1 MLQYPLRPSLVG
13 RDDHL
18 LDSHLE
24 GVRVKPKQC
33 KLEVDLGLDPQSDTY
48 DFTIARDHPFD
59 LALAHGVGPPSMGVR
74 RSGFVRAE
82 GGRPSV
88 FTTAA
93 TSASSDTGTCSKT
106 LQCVSF
112 RHSWGTLT
120 RQAEKAAPSL
130 SLCRSD
136 GGQLRR
142 ATVCAHTYPTNRYD
156 RNAEPHVR
164 TKKQT
169 LRSVPVPTRA
179 TYAVG
184 LMRDGA
190 LHLVPVNSAVQ
201 LRPSLAHLDAEDE
214 KKKADSDKVRHSAV
228 SWLVVCVVMGYGK
241 LSAHT
246 NASRSL
252 HVVYG
257 VPGKGYSRSIID

>member
-59 LALAHGVGPPSMGVR
+59 LALAHGVGPPSMAVR

-179 TYAVG
+179 
-184 LMRDGA
+184 
-190 LHLVPVNSAVQ
+190 
-201 LRPSLAHLDAEDE
+201 SLALGLAVIGGLCAATATQVSPQPCSHPDMKVHFITGEPCPTHLQG
-214 KKKADSDKVRHSAV
+214 VRIT
-228 SWLVVCVVMGYGK
+228 LTC
-241 LSAHT
+241 
-246 NASRSL
+246 
-252 HVVYG
+252 HVRACHDHG
-257 VPGKGYSRSIID
+257 GCHL